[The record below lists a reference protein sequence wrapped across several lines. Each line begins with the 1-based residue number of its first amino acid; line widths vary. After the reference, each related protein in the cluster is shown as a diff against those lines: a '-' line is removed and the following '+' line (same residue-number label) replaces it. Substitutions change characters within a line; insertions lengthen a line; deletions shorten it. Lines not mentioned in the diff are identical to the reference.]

1 MITTIILIALTIVSS
16 LMTIGLIW
24 CQINCVRKGQMGEAC
39 NPLLMDALRR
49 KIDSF
54 TIKVNLG
61 FRTIS
66 RLFYFYFLVLSRKV
80 FLFFH
85 LSIARIDQRFSKMI
99 HSVHNGRRQT
109 PEAGKASF
117 FLTEIKNFRD
127 QTGPGRIDA

>member
-1 MITTIILIALTIVSS
+1 MITNIILIVLTIVSS
-16 LMTIGLIW
+16 LMAIGLIW
-24 CQINCVRKGQMGEAC
+24 RQISRLRNGQVGEVR
-39 NPLLMDALRR
+39 NPLLMDAFRR
-49 KIDSF
+49 KIDYF

-80 FLFFH
+80 FLLFH

-99 HSVHNGRRQT
+99 HSVHNGRRQP

-127 QTGPGRIDA
+127 NTGPGRIDA

>member
-1 MITTIILIALTIVSS
+1 MITSIILIALTIVSS
-16 LMTIGLIW
+16 LVAIGLIW
-24 CQINCVRKGQMGEAC
+24 RQVTCVRKGQMGEAC
-39 NPLLMDALRR
+39 NPLLMDAFR
-49 KIDSF
+49 KRVDLF

-109 PEAGKASF
+109 VEAGKASF